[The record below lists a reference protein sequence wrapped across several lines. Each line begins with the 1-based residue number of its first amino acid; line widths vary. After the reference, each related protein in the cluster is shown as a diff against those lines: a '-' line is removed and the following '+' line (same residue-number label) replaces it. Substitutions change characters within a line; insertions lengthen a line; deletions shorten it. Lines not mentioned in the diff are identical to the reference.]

1 MKERFNLVKVKSIKQ
16 DKGIDKKYKMRIIS
30 SAKEK
35 PLKPN
40 KGNTPLIKEDI

>member
-30 SAKEK
+30 TAKDK
-35 PLKPN
+35 PIRSN
-40 KGNTPLIKEDI
+40 NGNTPSTKEEF